1 MKKLIFVLALS
12 MGTMT
17 AFAQEEVTDQAAET
31 AVEAT
36 DATDAVEATEA
47 VEEVAATQDDFSEI
61 AAEELPEAVTAA
73 VAKNYPTASIDK
85 AYINESKQ
93 YKLEVSL
100 EDGTAG
106 TLYADENGNW
116 IEM

>member
-1 MKKLIFVLALS
+1 MKKLIFVLAMSL
-12 MGTMT
+12 GTMT
-17 AFAQEEVTDQAAET
+17 AFAQEEVTE
-31 AVEAT
+31 EAT
-36 DATDAVEATEA
+36 EVAAEATEA
-47 VEEVAATQDDFSEI
+47 VEEAAAQDDFSEI
-61 AAEELPEAVTAA
+61 ASEELPEAVTAA

-85 AYINESKQ
+85 AYVNESKQ

>member
-1 MKKLIFVLALS
+1 MKRIFITAVFALGS
-12 MGTMT
+12 LS
-17 AFAQEEVTDQAAET
+17 AFAQEEVTVIENAE
-31 AVEAT
+31 
-36 DATDAVEATEA
+36 VEATEA
-47 VEEVAATQDDFSEI
+47 VATQDDFSEVSSD
-61 AAEELPEAVTAA
+61 ELPEAVTAA
-73 VAKNYPTASIDK
+73 VSKNYPTASIDK
-85 AYINESKQ
+85 AYTNEANQ

>member
-12 MGTMT
+12 MGSMT
-17 AFAQEEVTDQAAET
+17 AFAQEEVTEQAT
-31 AVEAT
+31 EA
-36 DATDAVEATEA
+36 AVEATES
-47 VEEVAATQDDFSEI
+47 VEQIAATQDDFTEI

-85 AYINESKQ
+85 AYVNESKQ

>member
-1 MKKLIFVLALS
+1 MKKIIFVLALS
-12 MGTMT
+12 IGTMT
-17 AFAQEEVTDQAAET
+17 AFAQEEVTEQATET

-36 DATDAVEATEA
+36 ETIDEAN
-47 VEEVAATQDDFSEI
+47 VVASQDSFSEI
-61 AAEELPEAVTAA
+61 AAEELPEAVTEA
-73 VAKNYPTASIDK
+73 VSKNYPTASIDK
-85 AYINESKQ
+85 AFINESNQ

>member
-1 MKKLIFVLALS
+1 MRKIFVTAVFALGS
-12 MGTMT
+12 MT
-17 AFAQEEVTDQAAET
+17 AFAQEESTT
-31 AVEAT
+31 TVE
-36 DATDAVEATEA
+36 ENATEA
-47 VEEVAATQDDFSEI
+47 VATQDGFAEVAS
-61 AAEELPEAVTAA
+61 EELPEAVTAA

-85 AYINESKQ
+85 AYVNEEMQ

-100 EDGTAG
+100 EDGTSG

>member
-1 MKKLIFVLALS
+1 MKKLFITAVFALGS
-12 MGTMT
+12 LT
-17 AFAQEEVTDQAAET
+17 AFAQEEEAT
-31 AVEAT
+31 AVE
-36 DATDAVEATEA
+36 ENATEA
-47 VEEVAATQDDFSEI
+47 VAAQDDFSEVS
-61 AAEELPEAVTAA
+61 ADELPEAVTAA
-73 VAKNYPTASIDK
+73 VSKNYPTASIDK
-85 AYINESKQ
+85 AYVNEAKQ

>member
-1 MKKLIFVLALS
+1 MALS
-12 MGTMT
+12 MGSMT
-17 AFAQEEVTDQAAET
+17 AFAQEEVSEEAAE
-31 AVEAT
+31 A
-36 DATDAVEATEA
+36 AVEATE
-47 VEEVAATQDDFSEI
+47 VVAQDDFSEI

-85 AYINESKQ
+85 AFINESKQ

>member
-1 MKKLIFVLALS
+1 MKKFFITTVFAL
-12 MGTMT
+12 GTLT
-17 AFAQEEVTDQAAET
+17 AFAQEEAT
-31 AVEAT
+31 AVE
-36 DATDAVEATEA
+36 ENATEA
-47 VEEVAATQDDFSEI
+47 VAQDDFSEV

-73 VAKNYPTASIDK
+73 VSKNYPTASIDK
-85 AYINESKQ
+85 AYVNEAKQ

>member
-1 MKKLIFVLALS
+1 MKKLFFVLALS

-17 AFAQEEVTDQAAET
+17 AIAQEEVTEQ
-31 AVEAT
+31 
-36 DATDAVEATEA
+36 ATEA
-47 VEEVAATQDDFSEI
+47 AVDATESVEEVTATQEDFSEI
-61 AAEELPEAVTAA
+61 TAEELPEAVTAA

-85 AYINESKQ
+85 AFVNESKQ

>member
-1 MKKLIFVLALS
+1 MKKLFFVLALS

-17 AFAQEEVTDQAAET
+17 AFAQEEVTEQ
-31 AVEAT
+31 AT
-36 DATDAVEATEA
+36 DATVEA

-85 AYINESKQ
+85 AFVNESKQ

>member
-1 MKKLIFVLALS
+1 MKKIFITAVFAIGSLS
-12 MGTMT
+12 
-17 AFAQEEVTDQAAET
+17 AFAQEEAT

-36 DATDAVEATEA
+36 ATEA
-47 VEEVAATQDDFSEI
+47 AATQDDFSEV
-61 AAEELPEAVTAA
+61 AADELPEAVTAA
-73 VAKNYPTASIDK
+73 VSKNYPTASIDK
-85 AYINESKQ
+85 AYANEANQ